1 MSQKIQEALK
11 ILIDL
16 GVPKMQQ
23 NERTALC
30 LLALLDI
37 KENSNW
43 EEAKTPLVGITPMM
57 EFAKEY

>member
-1 MSQKIQEALK
+1 MSNKIQEALK

-16 GVPKMQQ
+16 GVPKGQQ

-37 KENSNW
+37 F
-43 EEAKTPLVGITPMM
+43 V
-57 EFAKEY
+57 

>member
-1 MSQKIQEALK
+1 MPKKIEEVLN

-16 GVPKMQQ
+16 GVPKGQQ

-37 KENSNW
+37 K
-43 EEAKTPLVGITPMM
+43 KTADGQRQRTL
-57 EFAKEY
+57 